1 MRWEYRASALAL
13 CLIAAACDK
22 RTSGTG
28 PATNETAPN
37 EAANSVEPFPEADNA
52 AASNAAAEQTKSILR
67 PDVVP
72 PLPKLPELEPIHAVI
87 DFGASGLKLDDAG
100 QKAIDALI
108 EPMTKLGGAV
118 ILRGHSDSHGSD
130 GDNVVASRIRA
141 EKVRDYL
148 IGKGITKDRIQL
160 IALGE
165 ARPIAPNARPDGS
178 DDPDGRARNRR
189 VELDAQPKTSPAE
202 IPPPK

>member
-1 MRWEYRASALAL
+1 
-13 CLIAAACDK
+13 
-22 RTSGTG
+22 
-28 PATNETAPN
+28 
-37 EAANSVEPFPEADNA
+37 
-52 AASNAAAEQTKSILR
+52 
-67 PDVVP
+67 VVP

-87 DFGASGLKLDDAG
+87 DFGASGLKLDEAG
-100 QKAIDALI
+100 QKAIDPLLDAL
-108 EPMTKLGGAV
+108 TKLGGPV

-130 GDNVVASRIRA
+130 GDNRVASRIRA

-148 IGKGITKDRIQL
+148 VGKGIAKDRIQL

-165 ARPIAPNARPDGS
+165 ARPIAPNAHPDGS

-189 VELDAQPKTSPAE
+189 VEIDAEPAASPAE